1 MDIALTI
8 ILTFLTTGS
17 VAIFLEDAVYLYK
30 NTLCP
35 IKKRTLIW
43 SSSAPTVRM
52 LEPGLERDWRGA
64 GEGAGCLES
73 SPKLICSRTELP
85 ARTM

>member
-1 MDIALTI
+1 MEIALTI
-8 ILTFLTTGS
+8 ILTFFTIGS
-17 VAIFLEDAVYLYK
+17 VAIFLEDAIYLYK

-52 LEPGLERDWRGA
+52 LARGLKRDWRQGR
-64 GEGAGCLES
+64 LS
-73 SPKLICSRTELP
+73 
-85 ARTM
+85 